1 MCGFG
6 WSDLQMLGEG
16 GSLCCDPDFDD
27 HQRQRLEWQ
36 AVELAAELAAIV
48 AAAPAVAPIVAP
60 MANHSKL
67 RRNRRHRVPPLAAMT
82 AASRSP
88 EMDASLAASSARF
101 YWAAA
106 SWAWQERKS
115 CT

>member
-6 WSDLQMLGEG
+6 WSDLRMLG

-27 HQRQRLEWQ
+27 RQRQRLEWQ
-36 AVELAAELAAIV
+36 AVELASIV

-67 RRNRRHRVPPLAAMT
+67 RRNRRPRVPPLGAMT
-82 AASRSP
+82 AASRSRV
-88 EMDASLAASSARF
+88 MASNLAASSVRF
-101 YWAAA
+101 CWAAA
-106 SWAWQERKS
+106 SWAWQERQS